1 MGFNL
6 DMHGIVRG
14 AITQVNDD
22 QPATLYS
29 STGYTNT
36 QGILTPTYAT
46 ANITVQVQAKDHSG
60 LVHER
65 ALNYS
70 TSFTTV
76 YAYGNLSD
84 LDRPSG
90 KGNDLLNINGRWW
103 SITQVNEWW
112 PTWCSVEVTLQVD
125 AATLSQLLALIANGS
140 VPPP

>member
-6 DMHGIVRG
+6 NLHDIVRG

-29 STGYTNT
+29 STGYTNN
-36 QGILTPTYAT
+36 QGILTPTYT
-46 ANITVQVQAKDHSG
+46 VGNIMVQAQAKDHSG
-60 LVHER
+60 LVHDR

-70 TSFTTV
+70 TSFMTV

-90 KGNDLLNINGRWW
+90 KGNDLLNIAGKWW

-112 PTWCSVEVTLQVD
+112 PDWCSVEITQQVD
-125 AATLSQLLALIANGS
+125 AATLQQLLALIANGA
-140 VPPP
+140 VPAP